1 MMLTI
6 QIIYIVFFLLLVVGI
21 NVGLRR
27 KKEKEKEKG
36 VLHSKNRDIY
46 IPRKS
51 RGLHFSKE
59 DDFLKLR
66 N

>member
-27 KKEKEKEKG
+27 KKEKEKG
-36 VLHSKNRDIY
+36 ILHSKNRDIY

-51 RGLHFSKE
+51 SSFNFSKN
-59 DDFLKLR
+59 DDYLKLR

>member
-27 KKEKEKEKG
+27 TKEKEKEKG
-36 VLHSKNRDIY
+36 ILHSKNRDIY

-51 RGLHFSKE
+51 SSFNFSKN
-59 DDFLKLR
+59 DDYLKLR